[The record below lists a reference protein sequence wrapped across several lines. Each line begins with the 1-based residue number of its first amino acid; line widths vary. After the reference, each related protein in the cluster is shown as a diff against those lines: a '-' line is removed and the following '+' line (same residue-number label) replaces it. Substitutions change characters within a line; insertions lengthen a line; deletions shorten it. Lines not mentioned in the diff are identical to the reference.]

1 LKKICLLVFLLI
13 VLYSGK
19 SVHAEVS
26 GEIRHEIFINLQDAY
41 QAQLRAA
48 SAHTNQDAVRELKLF
63 LDDEYASVFFYEA
76 LLQKAQGYVGEGP
89 EYLTHYI
96 PFFSFDEQTKVAL
109 HSDQNKA
116 YVYQFFPAV
125 HNERVKYQDHY
136 EMITLVKKQGKWK
149 VQKFIY
155 SKKHSK

>member
-1 LKKICLLVFLLI
+1 LKKVCLLVFLLI
-13 VLYSGK
+13 VSYSGK

-26 GEIRHEIFINLQDAY
+26 GEIRHEIFTNLQGAY
-41 QAQLRAA
+41 QAQLRVA
-48 SAHTNQDAVRELKLF
+48 SSPNNQDAARELKLF
-63 LDDEYASVFFYEA
+63 LDDEYASVFFNEA

-89 EYLTHYI
+89 EYLIHYI

-125 HNERVKYQDHY
+125 HNERVEYQDHY
-136 EMITLVKKQGKWK
+136 EMITLVKKQGRWK
-149 VQKFIY
+149 GQKFIY
-155 SKKHSK
+155 SK